1 MEISQLEAFIA
12 VANTGSFS
20 KASGTLH
27 LSQPAISRRIA
38 MLEHALNTSLFERM
52 PKGIIL
58 SDSGK
63 IFLPYAMR
71 VMSSIK
77 DGMEALKTDDNITSG
92 RINIAIVGTLASTNL
107 SQKLKAFRAKYPQV
121 ELNLRTALSDE
132 VSDLVLS
139 GEVHLGMRYF
149 PDNNPDI
156 QSNLLLKEPMV
167 TVCANDTV
175 LFDRSD
181 FNIAKLE
188 SCKFLSFAKGKKKTT
203 SSFYQI
209 TQKQLI
215 KAGLDEI
222 EMMPVDSLTAQK
234 RLVEVDFGLS
244 LLPLSC
250 IDEEL
255 KLGSLS
261 IIDHPLLSTHIEIF
275 LIHRKTL
282 HLNKVLEN
290 FIQQMA

>member
-12 VANTGSFS
+12 VAKTGSFS
-20 KASGTLH
+20 KASETLH

-38 MLEHALNTSLFERM
+38 ILEHVLKTSLFERI

-63 IFLPYAMR
+63 TFLPYAMR

-77 DGMEALKTDDNITSG
+77 DGMEALKTEDDIASG
-92 RINIAIVGTLASTNL
+92 IIDIAIVGTLASTKL
-107 SQKLKAFRAKYPQV
+107 SKKLKAFRTKYPQV

-149 PDNNPDI
+149 PESSSDI
-156 QSNLLLKEPMV
+156 QSKLFLKEPMV
-167 TVCANDTV
+167 TVCANDTT
-175 LFDRSD
+175 LIDRHN
-181 FNIAKLE
+181 FKIEQLI
-188 SCKFLSFAKGKKKTT
+188 SCKFLSFAKSKKKTT
-203 SSFYQI
+203 QSFYQL

-215 KAGLDEI
+215 KAGLDDTEL
-222 EMMPVDSLTAQK
+222 MPVDSLTAQK
-234 RLVEVDFGLS
+234 RLVEADFGLS
-244 LLPLSC
+244 LMPLSC

-255 KLGSLS
+255 KLGTLRV
-261 IIDHPLLSTHIEIF
+261 IDHPLLSTHIDIF

-282 HLNKVLEN
+282 HLNKVLDN
-290 FIQQMA
+290 FIQQMH

>member
-12 VANTGSFS
+12 VAKTGSFS

-38 MLEHALNTSLFERM
+38 MLEHALNASLFERM

-63 IFLPYAMR
+63 TFLPYAMR

-77 DGMEALKTDDNITSG
+77 DGMEALKTEDNITSG

-107 SQKLKAFRAKYPQV
+107 SQKLKAFRVKYPQV

-139 GEVHLGMRYF
+139 GEVHLGVRYF
-149 PDNNPDI
+149 PENNPDI
-156 QSNLLLKEPMV
+156 QSDLLLKEPMV
-167 TVCANDTV
+167 TVCAHDTV

-181 FNIAKLE
+181 FNIAQLE
-188 SCKFLSFAKGKKKTT
+188 SCKFLSFAKSKKKTT
-203 SSFYQI
+203 NSFYQI

-215 KAGLDEI
+215 KAGLDET

-234 RLVEVDFGLS
+234 RLVEADFGLS
-244 LLPLSC
+244 LLPLSS

-255 KLGSLS
+255 KLDTLS